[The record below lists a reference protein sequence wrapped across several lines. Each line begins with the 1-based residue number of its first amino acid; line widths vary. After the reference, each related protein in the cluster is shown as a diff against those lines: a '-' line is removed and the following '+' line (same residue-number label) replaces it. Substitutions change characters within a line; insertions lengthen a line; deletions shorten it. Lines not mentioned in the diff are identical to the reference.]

1 MNLLVRSNSA
11 LCMIQVEWI
20 NAFISAFIHI
30 GYSKGYSKG
39 VEMVCNVEKVLEID
53 NVFTLFEFI

>member
-20 NAFISAFIHI
+20 NTFISAFIHL

-39 VEMVCNVEKVLEID
+39 EEMVCNVEKVLEID